1 MVDEAASGDGEQ
13 PRTELLLVPFEGPQT
28 RRSAQPDLLR
38 QIFGDACSVRLEVAQ
53 EERVERSIKDGDGF
67 VVPGL
72 CLSEDSRESGADH
85 HRHKPLHSG
94 LSARTPPVLTVAAP
108 LVSSLYDSVSDES
121 PESDE
126 SCEWLWSSDVLWVDA
141 SVELSDSVSLDSVSF
156 DSVSLDSDPSDSVP
170 SDSVP
175 CELEGPW
182 SPRATALTHSPWF

>member
-141 SVELSDSVSLDSVSF
+141 SVESSAAVSYDSVPSDSV
-156 DSVSLDSDPSDSVP
+156 PSDSVP

-175 CELEGPW
+175 CELELPW